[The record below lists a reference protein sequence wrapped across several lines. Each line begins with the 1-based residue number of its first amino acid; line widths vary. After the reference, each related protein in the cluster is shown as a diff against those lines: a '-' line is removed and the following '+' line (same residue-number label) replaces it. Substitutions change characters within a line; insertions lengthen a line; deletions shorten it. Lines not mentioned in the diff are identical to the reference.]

1 MKLAGRTSRAAGS
14 AALLALGAL
23 ALHQLR
29 YLLAYGGHA
38 GAELERQGHSYLEFA
53 APLLIACAV
62 ALVMASVVVPALLR
76 LAPTLARDVCGTERA
91 AGYAAA
97 LLTVY
102 FAQELSEGLLAG
114 GHPAG
119 LAGVLGGGGW
129 LALPLAMAL
138 GAAASIARSWLYR
151 AERRL
156 STALGQQPLP
166 RAPRRIP
173 TPTLAPVR
181 PALSSLGLR
190 FGLARRPPPLAPS
203 A

>member
-1 MKLAGRTSRAAGS
+1 MSLAGRTSRVAGS
-14 AALLALGAL
+14 AALLAVGAL

-29 YLLAYGGHA
+29 YLLAYGGQA
-38 GAELERQGHSYLEFA
+38 GAELERQGHSYLELA
-53 APLLIACAV
+53 APLLVACAV
-62 ALVMASVVVPALLR
+62 ALVIASVVVPALLR
-76 LAPTLARDVCGTERA
+76 LAPLLARDACGTERA

-97 LLTVY
+97 LLAVY
-102 FAQELSEGLLAG
+102 FAQELTEGLLAG

-119 LAGVLGGGGW
+119 LAGALGAGGW

-138 GAAASIARSWLYR
+138 GAAASIARGWLYR

-156 STALGQQPLP
+156 STVLARKRLP
-166 RAPRRIP
+166 RAPRRMP
-173 TPTLAPVR
+173 TPTLGPAR

-190 FGLARRPPPLAPS
+190 FGLARRPPPLALR